1 MVSSFFP
8 GDPLSRQ
15 SLPIR
20 GILRELFPAGFVVQ
34 GYYSLKKREY
44 RKCFQN
50 LAGVEKRLRLP
61 EMFFAGGLAA
71 LLACRYL
78 HGQDSPWRNR
88 LVYARLFSLWANYLI
103 LADAASD
110 QRELGA
116 EASRDFL
123 EQCLAAIFRP
133 VVDANLLFQEVA
145 AGLMAR
151 HPSIPWPLTN
161 RAQDVA
167 PSPLGRA
174 ALRLAHLFGKQ
185 AASCLV
191 FHRDNKAAAGALGL
205 FTERMLTLLQG
216 QRASLEQDVFRCP
229 TPMGVV
235 PRRGPGRQIYQCT
248 LGPIGFALHFG
259 RTNKKA
265 GGAGTWP

>member
-34 GYYSLKKREY
+34 GYYSLKGNMGIVSRTWLGRKNGCVC
-44 RKCFQN
+44 RKCS
-50 LAGVEKRLRLP
+50 
-61 EMFFAGGLAA
+61 FAGGLAA

-88 LVYARLFSLWANYLI
+88 LVYVPVLPCGPTLI

-216 QRASLEQDVFRCP
+216 QRASLEQEYLDARHQWEWYREEVLDAKFTNVLLAPLALLCTSEEQTR
-229 TPMGVV
+229 
-235 PRRGPGRQIYQCT
+235 RRG
-248 LGPIGFALHFG
+248 
-259 RTNKKA
+259 
-265 GGAGTWP
+265 GARTWP